1 MLDLKGN
8 CVMTMHLMS
17 HAYTTTNT
25 RKRKTA
31 NKGVTSRY
39 AQDWVDYNK
48 QMKRLGA
55 KTKTFDEY
63 VAYRQGKSNTKLK
76 GGVKGPMDATT
87 YRRETPK
94 YEGGVGIGV
103 MVGRKEN
110 VYTGTLIKGIAT
122 MHKSNAVPIINEEQ
136 AHEVARMRRG

>member
-1 MLDLKGN
+1 
-8 CVMTMHLMS
+8 MTMHLMS

-48 QMKRLGA
+48 QMKRIGA

-76 GGVKGPMDATT
+76 GGVRCPMDATT

-94 YEGGVGIGV
+94 YEGGIGIGV